1 MEVRTDSEVVTPP
14 TGLSN
19 TVTII
24 AIVCG
29 VVAVVFVLAVAAIII
44 AALKFVLKS
53 RRRKAF
59 DLRNRYVYIKKGDR
73 LQLASFLCEN
83 SFQIISIPN
92 GYDK

>member
-73 LQLASFLCEN
+73 LQLASFLSEN
-83 SFQIISIPN
+83 SFQIISITI